1 MGTTPARL
9 TRPTVGLMP
18 TTPLLL
24 AGHTMLPSVSVPI
37 ESAVKFAGAA
47 APEPELDPH
56 GLRLIPYGLL
66 HWPPRPDQPLVAV
79 VERKLAHSLRVV
91 FPRTTAPAARSAAAT
106 LVVELAG
113 DLAGVGVHLDDG
125 VHGRAA
131 LIDGANPAEVI
142 VHQID
147 RAQLLLCH
155 QRLQL
160 DDGGFVQVG
169 GRRGQRRQ
177 WCALQRGD
185 GCGAHG
191 QGAASELQCVTTGT
205 PIGRVFRH
213 RFHTLYV
220 VSCL

>member
-47 APEPELDPH
+47 APEPELEPH

-91 FPRTTAPAARSAAAT
+91 FPKMTAPAARSRAAT
-106 LVVELAG
+106 VESCDADAPTSPSDPAAVCISSWVSMLSLSRTGIPCSGPRAPRVRRSWSSWPAISRASG
-113 DLAGVGVHLDDG
+113 LSSMTEFTVGPL
-125 VHGRAA
+125 
-131 LIDGANPAEVI
+131 
-142 VHQID
+142 
-147 RAQLLLCH
+147 
-155 QRLQL
+155 
-160 DDGGFVQVG
+160 
-169 GRRGQRRQ
+169 
-177 WCALQRGD
+177 
-185 GCGAHG
+185 
-191 QGAASELQCVTTGT
+191 
-205 PIGRVFRH
+205 
-213 RFHTLYV
+213 
-220 VSCL
+220 